1 MTGMQTILHSA
12 KLTRRSLVLA
22 AASLAVAGG
31 GALASAPAVAAE
43 RVSLDAFLRASS
55 FLTGVSDLDAEMGG
69 AILAGLLAAGHADA
83 LEALVRDP
91 AGQASGDVAG
101 EVTAAWFSGV
111 FTDADGETVADIQGA
126 LLWGALTFT
135 KPWTICGGETGYWSE
150 PPAS

>member
-1 MTGMQTILHSA
+1 MLGAVAT
-12 KLTRRSLVLA
+12 A
-22 AASLAVAGG
+22 AA
-31 GALASAPAVAAE
+31 GAAALSCAPLFAAPAAAATQPVA
-43 RVSLDAFLRASS
+43 LDAFLRASS

-69 AILAGLLAAGHADA
+69 AILAGLLAAGHGDA
-83 LEALVRDP
+83 LEALARDP

-135 KPWTICGGETGYWSE
+135 KPWTICGGETGYWSK